1 MKLPILILFFLLR
14 FLNTTLAQL
23 TPIEGFTDC
32 VLLKN
37 GSKIY
42 GKILYYAPN
51 DTLEFQILGGRAIRY
66 APETVEKVVMAQ
78 PKSAQSAKETTLPR
92 LYEFRERGVY
102 GSVLYNMSFGRDK
115 NGGGTHTG
123 VGLQATAGYLFRRD
137 IGFGGGLGYDGYYLK
152 GGNANVWSGFG
163 EIRGYLS
170 KRNFSEFFTLAVGYG
185 QPMKTDNAAI
195 STRKGGLML
204 QPTIGL
210 RLGASA
216 RYNFFVDFGARFQQ
230 VHYDFSNEWIENKY
244 KVTYQR
250 WILRGGILF

>member
-1 MKLPILILFFLLR
+1 MKKFIVISFFLLSI
-14 FLNTTLAQL
+14 LNNSTAQ
-23 TPIEGFTDC
+23 TNATEGFADF

-37 GSKIY
+37 GSTLY
-42 GKILYYAPN
+42 GKVIYYAPK
-51 DTLEFQILGGRAIRY
+51 DTLEFQISNGRIMRC

-78 PKSAQSAKETTLPR
+78 PKSAKEPKSQK

-102 GSVLYNMSFGRDK
+102 GSAIYNINFGRDK

-123 VGLQATAGYLFRRD
+123 IGVQATAGYLFCRQL
-137 IGFGGGLGYDGYYLK
+137 GGGGGVGYDGYYLK
-152 GGNANVWSGFG
+152 SGNANVLSGFG

-170 KRNFSEFFTLAVGYG
+170 KRNWAEFFTVAVGYG
-185 QPMKTDNAAI
+185 QPMKTENAAI
-195 STRKGGLML
+195 SKRKGGFML

-230 VHYDFSNEWIENKY
+230 IHYDFSNEWLENKY

-250 WILRGGILF
+250 WILRGGIVF

>member
-1 MKLPILILFFLLR
+1 MKNLTFISFFLLG
-14 FLNTTLAQL
+14 FLNTTIAQL
-23 TPIEGFTDC
+23 TPTEGFTDY

-42 GKILYYAPN
+42 GKVIYYAPK
-51 DTLEFQILGGRAIRY
+51 DTLEFQIPNGRIIRC
-66 APETVEKVVMAQ
+66 APETVDKVVMAQ
-78 PKSAQSAKETTLPR
+78 PNSAKEPKAAKP
-92 LYEFRERGVY
+92 YEFRERGVY
-102 GSVLYNMSFGRDK
+102 GSAVYNMSFGRDK

-123 VGLQATAGYLFRRD
+123 VGVQATAGYLFRRQF
-137 IGFGGGLGYDGYYLK
+137 GLGGGLGYDGYYLK
-152 GGNANVWSGFG
+152 SGNANVLSGFG

-170 KRNFSEFFTLAVGYG
+170 KRNWAEFFTLAIGYG
-185 QPMKTDNAAI
+185 QPMKTENAAI
-195 STRKGGLML
+195 TNRKGGLML

-230 VHYDFSNEWIENKY
+230 VHYDFSNEWVENKY

-250 WILRGGILF
+250 WILRGGIVF

>member
-1 MKLPILILFFLLR
+1 MKKFIAFSLFLLSL
-14 FLNTTLAQL
+14 LNNITAQL
-23 TPIEGFTDC
+23 TPTEGFADY

-42 GKILYYAPN
+42 GKVIYYAPK
-51 DTLEFQILGGRAIRY
+51 DTLEFQIPNGRIMRCT
-66 APETVEKVVMAQ
+66 PETVEKVMMAP
-78 PKSAQSAKETTLPR
+78 PKSAKGTKSER
-92 LYEFRERGVY
+92 LYEFSERGVY
-102 GSVLYNMSFGRDK
+102 GTAIYNMSFGRDK

-123 VGLQATAGYLFRRD
+123 VGFQATAGYLFRRQL
-137 IGFGGGLGYDGYYLK
+137 GVGGGLGYDGYYLK
-152 GGNANVWSGFG
+152 SGNANVLSGFG

-170 KRNFSEFFTLAVGYG
+170 KRNWSEFFTLAVGYG
-185 QPMKTDNAAI
+185 QPMKTENASI
-195 STRKGGLML
+195 TKRKGGMML

-230 VHYDFSNEWIENKY
+230 VHYDFSSEWVQNKY

-250 WILRGGILF
+250 WILRGGIIF